1 VEQEVKK
8 MRYYRYECKYE
19 FRPQKSRSA
28 KRAFLFLLIVLG
40 LSLLSVNT
48 ADAQVRENARRELEK
63 TATVIQRAEDAVSES
78 RNFKAESL
86 LKMAVELQEQA
97 TIQFHGMRYR
107 HTVELTLKAREKAY
121 QAIGFTRRDEE
132 NENLVSKA
140 IERTDHVMSKAK
152 EVATGVEN
160 RRVLS
165 LFEMAINHQQ
175 KAKEFLR
182 EHRLKM
188 ALKFTL
194 KAREMAQK
202 LLNLANG
209 ERGLDRLA
217 LRKLETTRRLIE
229 KAFTLIH
236 ESRIQKAEQLLE
248 QARNMQQKARD
259 MADEKRHAEAIKN
272 AEKARELAQK
282 ALRLVEEDVTPQMA
296 ENAIQQNE
304 RLIEK
309 ATEKMKASANQEAQA
324 TFEKGLSHQS
334 RAKEYYGDGKFKTAL
349 AEAKV
354 ARRLISKALEMIDGS
369 QL

>member
-1 VEQEVKK
+1 

-40 LSLLSVNT
+40 LSLLLVNSV
-48 ADAQVRENARRELEK
+48 DAQLRENAKRELEK
-63 TATVIQRAEDAVSES
+63 TDAVIDRARDAVSES
-78 RNFKAESL
+78 RNLKAEGL
-86 LKMAVELQEQA
+86 LQMAVALQGEA
-97 TIQFHGMRYR
+97 TNKFHGMRYR
-107 HTVELTLKAREKAY
+107 WTIELTLQAREKAY
-121 QAIGFTRRDEE
+121 GAIGFTRRDEE
-132 NENLVSKA
+132 NQNLVSKA

-165 LFEMAINHQQ
+165 LLEMAVNHQH
-175 KAKEFLR
+175 KAKEFFR
-182 EHRLKM
+182 EHKLKM
-188 ALKFTL
+188 ALKFTM

-217 LRKLETTRRLIE
+217 SRELENTHRFIE
-229 KAFTLIH
+229 KASTLI
-236 ESRIQKAEQLLE
+236 QKSQVQEAERLLE
-248 QARNMQQKARD
+248 QARNMQGKAGD
-259 MADEKRHAEAIKN
+259 MADEKRYAEAIKN
-272 AEKARELAQK
+272 AEKANELAQK
-282 ALRLVEEDVTPQMA
+282 ALRLVEEDVTPQMV

-309 ATEKMKASANQEAQA
+309 ATERMTASVGQEAKA

-334 RAKEYYGDGKFKTAL
+334 RAKEYYGDGDFKAAL
-349 AEAKV
+349 TEAKV
-354 ARRLISKALEMIDGS
+354 ARRLISRALEMIEGS